1 MTKQRNILIVDD
13 NSELRELVRLTLE
26 YSDYALHEAE
36 NADEALLMIKEI
48 HPEVILLDI
57 MMPGEMDG
65 LELCRLIKS
74 HPKMKAIRV
83 ILLTAKGQQP
93 DLKLGGEAGA
103 DAYFVKP
110 FSPMSL
116 LDSINGNNSVDWAQ
130 DSFR

>member
-1 MTKQRNILIVDD
+1 MTKQKNLLIVDD
-13 NSELRELVRLTLE
+13 NRELRELVRLTLE

-36 NADEALLMIKEI
+36 NADEALQIIKAI
-48 HPEVILLDI
+48 SPVVILLDI

-65 LELCRLIKS
+65 LDLCRLIKS
-74 HPKMKAIRV
+74 HSKMKAIRV
-83 ILLTAKGQQP
+83 IMLSAKGQQS
-93 DLKLGGEAGA
+93 DLKFGGEAGA

-130 DSFR
+130 NSFR